1 MARARK
7 EANGQKMSK
16 KLALAR
22 QARGASIKKAVS
34 IVLMA
39 RWFVIRNTS

>member
-1 MARARK
+1 MSRARK

-22 QARGASIKKAVS
+22 QAEVTAFDLAEEVRILVEEP
-34 IVLMA
+34 
-39 RWFVIRNTS
+39 